1 MMDGSI
7 IDGCK
12 CWVGV
17 GLVVSFLLL
26 LVLLL
31 FNLRIVGACDFMICE
46 IWLVFFLKKNL

>member
-7 IDGCK
+7 IDGFK

-26 LVLLL
+26 LVLL

-46 IWLVFFLKKNL
+46 IWLVFFFF

>member
-26 LVLLL
+26 LVLVL
-31 FNLRIVGACDFMICE
+31 FNLRIVEACDFMICE
-46 IWLVFFLKKNL
+46 IWFFFFLI